1 MLLRPFLWGQ
11 ILSQVVFS
19 PCLKVCASF
28 PLTFLGSLL
37 FLGAAIWG
45 HRSGLPSGKFWVL
58 RSIWRRQLGAIIKTT
73 IL

>member
-37 FLGAAIWG
+37 FLGAYMGVQEWIA
-45 HRSGLPSGKFWVL
+45 
-58 RSIWRRQLGAIIKTT
+58 LGE
-73 IL
+73 ILGS